1 MSSQIWPSRRAAV
14 SALAAAGVIDARPR
28 SDVSLASR
36 RSTTSK
42 ARVPP
47 ALLRQALERL
57 LRPLVR
63 LLIEQG
69 VPFGELAELLKGV
82 YVDVALRDFPLEGK
96 QPTDSRV
103 TLLTGVHRKDVRR
116 LRGQPHTPQDPP
128 HSVTLGALLVA
139 RWTGTPGFLD
149 AEGHPRPLP
158 RKALRRGKSFES
170 LVESVSKDIRPR
182 VVLDEWLRLG
192 VVRLDAEDRVCLNAE
207 AFVPSRGLDE
217 KLFFFARNLHDHIAA
232 AARNVGGRRPA
243 FLERS
248 VYYPGLARESVAE
261 LAKLAARV
269 GMEALQAV
277 NRRALELVHEDAGG
291 ETASQRMNFGLYF
304 YDAPA
309 DDGAAPDEESAQK

>member
-1 MSSQIWPSRRAAV
+1 MEIPFLQRYVAV
-14 SALAAAGVIDARPR
+14 RAAGVIDARAR
-28 SDVSLASR
+28 SDVRLGAR
-36 RSTTSK
+36 RNTTSK
-42 ARVPP
+42 AAVPP
-47 ALLRQALERL
+47 ALLRQALGRL

-116 LRGQPHTPQDPP
+116 LRGQPHTPHDPP

-139 RWTGTPGFLD
+139 RWTGTASFLD
-149 AEGHPRPLP
+149 AEGRPRPLP

-192 VVRLDAEDRVCLNAE
+192 VVHLDAEDRVCLNAE
-207 AFVPSRGLDE
+207 AFVPSRGLEE
-217 KLFFFARNLHDHIAA
+217 KLFYFGRNLHDHIAA

-248 VYYPGLARESVAE
+248 VYYPGLSRESVSE

-277 NRRALELVHEDAGG
+277 NRRALELARGDADS
-291 ETASQRMNFGLYF
+291 ESASQRMSFGLYF
-304 YDAPA
+304 YDAPS
-309 DDGAAPDEESAQK
+309 DDGAEPDEESGQP